1 MFPVLKRADH
11 FALLKVFPQVRQYLA
26 VCYSLTVILLGKL
39 PREPILK
46 SLAIVTS
53 ALFVHVIKTFVCR
66 GALFGLARGN
76 TEEGREE

>member
-1 MFPVLKRADH
+1 MLPVLEGADH

-46 SLAIVTS
+46 SLAIIAT
-53 ALFVHVIKTFVCR
+53 LFAHVIETIVRR
-66 GALFGLARGN
+66 GVRLS
-76 TEEGREE
+76 

>member
-1 MFPVLKRADH
+1 MLPVLERADH

-46 SLAIVTS
+46 SLAIFTTT
-53 ALFVHVIKTFVCR
+53 LFVHVIKTIVCR
-66 GALFGLARGN
+66 GVRLR
-76 TEEGREE
+76 